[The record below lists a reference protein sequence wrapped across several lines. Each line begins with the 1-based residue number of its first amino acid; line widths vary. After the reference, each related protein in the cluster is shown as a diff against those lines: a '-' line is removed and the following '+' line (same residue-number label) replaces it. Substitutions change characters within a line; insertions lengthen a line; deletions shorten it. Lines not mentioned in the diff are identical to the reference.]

1 MNNLKVYFTKQID
14 SESKGIEVFNNDELF
29 AHGSINLC
37 TNMAHVQILEKHRY
51 KLKDVSIY
59 EIEEAIEQRETLG
72 NRILI
77 KHYA

>member
-1 MNNLKVYFTKQID
+1 MNNLKVYFTKKID
-14 SESKGIEVFNNDELF
+14 SESKGLEVFNNDELF

-51 KLKDVSIY
+51 KLKDVSSY
-59 EIEEAIEQRETLG
+59 EIEEAIEERNISQ

-77 KHYA
+77 K